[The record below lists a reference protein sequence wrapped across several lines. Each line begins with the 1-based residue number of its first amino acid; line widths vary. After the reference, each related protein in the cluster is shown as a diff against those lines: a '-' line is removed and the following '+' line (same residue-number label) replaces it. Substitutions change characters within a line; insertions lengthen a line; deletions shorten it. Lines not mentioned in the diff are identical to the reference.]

1 MKGEVIQHPSTPEEL
16 TVDLTEINDPEKYVN
31 DTLELALPFAIQV
44 FIDRGFDCEDD
55 HFQKDFTTIV
65 DIFRAVLYRDF
76 NIFHPLQEG
85 LSKKIDK

>member
-16 TVDLTEINDPEKYVN
+16 TVDLTEINNPEKYGN
-31 DTLELALPFAIQV
+31 DTLEQALPFAIQV

-85 LSKKIDK
+85 LSKKVDR

>member
-31 DTLELALPFAIQV
+31 DTLELALPFVIQV
-44 FIDRGFDCEDD
+44 FIDRGFDCADEF
-55 HFQKDFTTIV
+55 FQKDFTTLV

-76 NIFHPLQEG
+76 NIFHPLQAG

>member
-1 MKGEVIQHPSTPEEL
+1 V
-16 TVDLTEINDPEKYVN
+16 
-31 DTLELALPFAIQV
+31 IQV
-44 FIDRGFDCEDD
+44 FIDRGFDCADEF
-55 HFQKDFTTIV
+55 FQKDFTTLV